1 MGDLFSVIIIMSVA
15 SILLSATTYAVGF
28 KEGNREG
35 YTRGRAVSRHISTA
49 NKAVK

>member
-1 MGDLFSVIIIMSVA
+1 MGSELSIVIIMSVA
-15 SILLSATTYAVGF
+15 SILLSASTYAVGF

-35 YTRGRAVSRHISTA
+35 YTRGRAVSRHISQA